1 MNKIARFLTGAGIAA
16 ALSSPA
22 CAGSEI
28 LPGISTGIALGAPLP
43 EGIYSITIPTYGER
57 NSTPQQDVFG
67 LDTAWL
73 IWSTPYTFF
82 GGRIMLDTVTPY
94 VNVNLKNG
102 PSFSG
107 AGNTIIDMQIKWDLG
122 GGFFG
127 GIQGGVYLPVSSEVG
142 RNGTSFQGVV
152 AFSYLKDGW
161 NLSSTFISGTGVEGM
176 DGGPAWFNVD
186 LTATKTFG
194 KFEIGAIAFGSTD
207 LSSPFPGYA
216 RQSQFAVG
224 GLVGYDFGP
233 MKIQLKLSRDVYED
247 NYGGYDT
254 RGWANIIVPLW
265 MPAPPTAR
273 AAQ

>member
-1 MNKIARFLTGAGIAA
+1 M
-16 ALSSPA
+16 
-22 CAGSEI
+22 
-28 LPGISTGIALGAPLP
+28 
-43 EGIYSITIPTYGER
+43 
-57 NSTPQQDVFG
+57 FG

-107 AGNTIIDMQIKWDLG
+107 AGNTIIDMQVKWDLG

-207 LSSPFPGYA
+207 LSSPYPGYA

-233 MKIQLKLSRDVYED
+233 MKIQLKVSRDVYED

-265 MPAPPTAR
+265 MPTPPTAR